1 MQKEFVGDK
10 NSKKKKR
17 VKDDIDRKNNKLI
30 YNLNKSE
37 TNDVWIW

>member
-17 VKDDIDRKNNKLI
+17 VKDDIDCIVIVLK
-30 YNLNKSE
+30 
-37 TNDVWIW
+37 